1 MVLDRLRRS
10 SRIIAVLLLA
20 SFWGLAHRDVDDA
33 CASGVFEAHD
43 ESAHAFGAAKDTAP
57 DHCAVCH
64 AARSPRRSFA
74 PAGEVHAPRLPGS
87 VVVAP
92 DVVSRRAPALDRL
105 PARAPPAT
113 LT

>member
-10 SRIIAVLLLA
+10 SRVIAVLLLA
-20 SFWGLAHRDVDDA
+20 SFWSLSHRDVDDA
-33 CASGVFEAHD
+33 CATGVFESHD
-43 ESAHAFGAAKDTAP
+43 ESAHAFGAARDTTP

-64 AARSPRRSFA
+64 AARSPRRSFG
-74 PAGEVHAPRLPGS
+74 PAGEVHAPRVPGT

-92 DVVSRRAPALDRL
+92 DTVFRRAPARDNL

-113 LT
+113 LI